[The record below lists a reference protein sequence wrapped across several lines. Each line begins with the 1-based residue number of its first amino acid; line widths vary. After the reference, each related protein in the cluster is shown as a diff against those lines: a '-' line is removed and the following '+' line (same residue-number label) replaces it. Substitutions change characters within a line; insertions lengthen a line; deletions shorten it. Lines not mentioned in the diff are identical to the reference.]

1 MPLFSRKFHRVWC
14 AALLLAVLLA
24 AFPLTAFAAE
34 SGSCGN
40 GLSWHYAA
48 GTLTISGEGAMNDY
62 SDGNLPPWYH
72 LRGEITRL
80 VLSDGLTSVGQL
92 AFYECT
98 MLQSVSMPDSVRL
111 IRDKAFAECSRLR
124 FVDLSDQLLRIG
136 DRAFYGCRKLETL
149 TLPSSLNE
157 IGEKA
162 FYLCESLTA
171 VTIPRYVETLGAEMF
186 AYCSALVRVR
196 IEARVSTIPEWAFY
210 GCGSLVEVEL
220 PPTVCAIETFA
231 FKKCEEL
238 TSVYCGDATNAQTVR
253 QELSEDL
260 PQFASGGFVGGG
272 LLTEVTDST
281 ETQTDEAGN
290 VQVLVNS
297 TVRETEGMQ
306 LTTVVTTV
314 TPEAVDVPEPAAPVI
329 TLTVEDNEVWAEAQA
344 AVVQTLTEMGD
355 AETVELQVY
364 LEQDVAMDTSFVQSL
379 VGRDLQTEVLAAD
392 GSVWRLDCAELKAN
406 EVGETLNY
414 AHSVGE
420 ATEED
425 KTGLGTDACYTV
437 QFTDSAEMKSEV
449 LIALPVPQGNNAFLY
464 QKETDGSYTRL
475 QAVSV
480 DETGNAHFYLA
491 SVDKETDYVIGI
503 NVPGESTD
511 DVILADR
518 ATQNAI
524 MRLEKI
530 EYVETGVRELHG
542 FTATQIMLF
551 AIVILVIAAIVIG
564 VVMYMLNKQKMEK
577 MRRAAS

>member
-1 MPLFSRKFHRVWC
+1 M
-14 AALLLAVLLA
+14 
-24 AFPLTAFAAE
+24 
-34 SGSCGN
+34 
-40 GLSWHYAA
+40 
-48 GTLTISGEGAMNDY
+48 
-62 SDGNLPPWYH
+62 
-72 LRGEITRL
+72 
-80 VLSDGLTSVGQL
+80 
-92 AFYECT
+92 
-98 MLQSVSMPDSVRL
+98 
-111 IRDKAFAECSRLR
+111 
-124 FVDLSDQLLRIG
+124 
-136 DRAFYGCRKLETL
+136 
-149 TLPSSLNE
+149 
-157 IGEKA
+157 
-162 FYLCESLTA
+162 
-171 VTIPRYVETLGAEMF
+171 
-186 AYCSALVRVR
+186 
-196 IEARVSTIPEWAFY
+196 
-210 GCGSLVEVEL
+210 
-220 PPTVCAIETFA
+220 
-231 FKKCEEL
+231 
-238 TSVYCGDATNAQTVR
+238 
-253 QELSEDL
+253 
-260 PQFASGGFVGGG
+260 
-272 LLTEVTDST
+272 LTEVTYST

-437 QFTDSAEMKSEV
+437 QFADSAEMKSEV
-449 LIALPVPQGNNAFLY
+449 LIALPVSQGNNAFLY

-542 FTATQIMLF
+542 FTATQIVLF

-564 VVMYMLNKQKMEK
+564 VVMYVLNKQKMEK